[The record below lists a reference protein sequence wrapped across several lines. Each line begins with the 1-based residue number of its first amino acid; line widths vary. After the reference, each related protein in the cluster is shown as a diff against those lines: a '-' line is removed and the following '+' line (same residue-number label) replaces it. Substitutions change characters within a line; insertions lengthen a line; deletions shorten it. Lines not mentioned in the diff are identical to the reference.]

1 MQRPSTAQ
9 KMTIVALIDNN
20 ISYVNK
26 GDKKMQKKIDFRVQR
41 TYKLLTD
48 ALIELLKEKDFDSMT
63 VGEICEK
70 AMIRRATFYKH
81 FADKYE
87 LFAFVIREIQ
97 DEFESRIDKNALERS
112 HPQDFYAMVIKYT
125 VDFVEENKDMVKS
138 ILISQSDKLQT
149 ILSDEIELEIRIQL
163 KQNQKD
169 GVILPAKPE
178 LIAAM
183 ITGALIYS
191 IKRWIMSDSLIT
203 KDEIVS
209 TCQKLANNI

>member
-1 MQRPSTAQ
+1 MQ
-9 KMTIVALIDNN
+9 D
-20 ISYVNK
+20 
-26 GDKKMQKKIDFRVQR
+26 KIDFRVQR

-48 ALIELLKEKDFDSMT
+48 ALIDLLKEKDFDKMS

-97 DEFESRIDKNALERS
+97 DEFESKIDMNAYDHN
-112 HPQDFYAMVIKYT
+112 HPQTFYAMVIKYAIE
-125 VDFVEENKDMVKS
+125 FVEQNTDMVKS
-138 ILISQSDKLQT
+138 ILNSNSYKLQT
-149 ILSDEIELEIRIQL
+149 ILTDEIEFEIRMQL

-169 GVILPAKPE
+169 GIKLPAKPE

-191 IKRWIMSDSLIT
+191 IKRWLKPNSSISKEEIIT
-203 KDEIVS
+203 
-209 TCQKLANNI
+209 TCLMLANNL